1 VAKINKNKNMKKI
14 ILYLIAFAFIQNMQA
29 QKVGIGTTSPAEKL
43 DVVGNIKA
51 DTIKPTAFKLT
62 ANAGEGKILTSNANG
77 VASWRSSLDTGAYYP
92 AVGICCATWMTKN
105 LDVSYYRNGDPIP
118 QVTDATAWSNLTT
131 GAWCYPNNDPALGA
145 IYGKL
150 YNWYAVNDSRGL
162 APYGWHIPTSVEFVT
177 LYDCLGG
184 DIANAGLKMKEI
196 GATHWT
202 ATASNSGTNFS
213 GFTALGT
220 GARDG
225 GVGAFLPLGTYA
237 DFWTSSENPFNTI
250 NSLDYVLYYTSP
262 YITEYNYS
270 KKRGCSVRCVK
281 D

>member
-1 VAKINKNKNMKKI
+1 MAKINKNKHMKKI

-62 ANAGEGKILTSNANG
+62 TNAGEGKILTSNANG

-118 QVTDATAWSNLTT
+118 QVTDAATWINTT
-131 GAWCYPNNDPALGA
+131 SGAWCYLSNNTANEP

-162 APYGWHIPTSVEFVT
+162 APYGWHIPTAFEFTT
-177 LYDCLGG
+177 LYNCLGG
-184 DIANAGLKMKEI
+184 NAGNAGGMLKEA
-196 GATHWT
+196 GTLHWFTPNTNAT
-202 ATASNSGTNFS
+202 NLS
-213 GFTALGT
+213 GFTALAGGLRYNNST
-220 GARDG
+220 ATFSSAGADALFWSSTEDG
-225 GVGAFLPLGTYA
+225 LSAFYRSLYFANGNFDQGFSSKNLGY
-237 DFWTSSENPFNTI
+237 
-250 NSLDYVLYYTSP
+250 
-262 YITEYNYS
+262 
-270 KKRGCSVRCVK
+270 SVRCVK